1 MNKQL
6 KDYTAQ
12 PDPEVWNRIENTLHR
27 RALLRRWTRI
37 GAGTAAA
44 AIVAAIV
51 LIPAGK
57 PASSPATPVI
67 VTPGTTQ
74 IAQANIETAA
84 DQSNTL
90 EPSNL
95 QTLKPSSNQAIKQ
108 SSNQAIP
115 TSDITIENGELRME
129 NYQSAAAN
137 SQLSSNQAIKQ
148 SSNPNS
154 QTLEPSNLQTLKP
167 SNLQESRM
175 ENYQSAAANSQL
187 STFNSQLS
195 SNPVAQDLTDVAT
208 EPQQPV
214 QKAATSGQDDTI
226 LWIPNAFAPAS
237 DDASITIFRPRL
249 SRPGETLTDYR
260 LAIFNR
266 RGMQV
271 FHTNSLDQGWNGT
284 YNGRPL
290 PQGAYV
296 YVIYYTDKDH
306 IRHQRKG
313 TVTLIR

>member
-1 MNKQL
+1 
-6 KDYTAQ
+6 
-12 PDPEVWNRIENTLHR
+12 
-27 RALLRRWTRI
+27 
-37 GAGTAAA
+37 
-44 AIVAAIV
+44 
-51 LIPAGK
+51 
-57 PASSPATPVI
+57 
-67 VTPGTTQ
+67 
-74 IAQANIETAA
+74 
-84 DQSNTL
+84 
-90 EPSNL
+90 
-95 QTLKPSSNQAIKQ
+95 
-108 SSNQAIP
+108 
-115 TSDITIENGELRME
+115 ME
-129 NYQSAAAN
+129 NYQS
-137 SQLSSNQAIKQ
+137 
-148 SSNPNS
+148 
-154 QTLEPSNLQTLKP
+154 T
-167 SNLQESRM
+167 
-175 ENYQSAAANSQL
+175 AANSQL

>member
-37 GAGTAAA
+37 GAGAAAA

-95 QTLKPSSNQAIKQ
+95 QTHKPSNNQAIKQ

-214 QKAATSGQDDTI
+214 QKATTSGQDDTI

>member
-27 RALLRRWTRI
+27 RALLRRWTHI
-37 GAGTAAA
+37 GAGAAAA

-57 PASSPATPVI
+57 PASSPATPI
-67 VTPGTTQ
+67 IATPGTTQ
-74 IAQANIETAA
+74 IAQANIETAV

-90 EPSNL
+90 EPSNP
-95 QTLKPSSNQAIKQ
+95 QTLETSKPQTFKPSS
-108 SSNQAIP
+108 P
-115 TSDITIENGELRME
+115 
-129 NYQSAAAN
+129 
-137 SQLSSNQAIKQ
+137 
-148 SSNPNS
+148 
-154 QTLEPSNLQTLKP
+154 QTLEPSNP
-167 SNLQESRM
+167 QESRM

>member
-37 GAGTAAA
+37 GAGAAAA

-51 LIPAGK
+51 PIPAGK

-74 IAQANIETAA
+74 IAQANIETAV

-90 EPSNL
+90 EPSN
-95 QTLKPSSNQAIKQ
+95 P
-108 SSNQAIP
+108 
-115 TSDITIENGELRME
+115 
-129 NYQSAAAN
+129 
-137 SQLSSNQAIKQ
+137 
-148 SSNPNS
+148 
-154 QTLEPSNLQTLKP
+154 QTLETSKPQTFKPSNPQTLEP

-226 LWIPNAFAPAS
+226 LWIPNAFAPSS

>member
-37 GAGTAAA
+37 GAGAAAA

-57 PASSPATPVI
+57 PASSPAMPVI

-74 IAQANIETAA
+74 IAQANIETAV

-108 SSNQAIP
+108 SSNRAIP

-175 ENYQSAAANSQL
+175 ENYQSAAANPQL

>member
-37 GAGTAAA
+37 GAGAAAA

-74 IAQANIETAA
+74 IAQANIETAV
-84 DQSNTL
+84 DQSN
-90 EPSNL
+90 
-95 QTLKPSSNQAIKQ
+95 
-108 SSNQAIP
+108 
-115 TSDITIENGELRME
+115 
-129 NYQSAAAN
+129 
-137 SQLSSNQAIKQ
+137 
-148 SSNPNS
+148 
-154 QTLEPSNLQTLKP
+154 TLEPSNLQTLKP

>member
-37 GAGTAAA
+37 GAGAAAA

-51 LIPAGK
+51 LIPVGK
-57 PASSPATPVI
+57 PASSPATPGI

-74 IAQANIETAA
+74 IAQANIETAV

-90 EPSNL
+90 EPSNP
-95 QTLKPSSNQAIKQ
+95 QTLETSKPQTFKPSNPQTLEPSNLQ
-108 SSNQAIP
+108 
-115 TSDITIENGELRME
+115 ELRME

-137 SQLSSNQAIKQ
+137 SQLSSNQVIKQ

-195 SNPVAQDLTDVAT
+195 SNPVGQDLTDVAT

-214 QKAATSGQDDTI
+214 QKATTSGQDDTI

>member
-37 GAGTAAA
+37 GAGAAAA

-67 VTPGTTQ
+67 TTPGTTQ
-74 IAQANIETAA
+74 LAQVNTEATTVQSSAPVVAEAHSAAPAAATPSAPQRKETVAENKVVPTTTPKVQTIAPANTETPVAVIPMPAETKPAIVSEQKAEPVASMTEQPDVPVTQDQTAA
-84 DQSNTL
+84 LT
-90 EPSNL
+90 EPL
-95 QTLKPSSNQAIKQ
+95 P
-108 SSNQAIP
+108 P
-115 TSDITIENGELRME
+115 TPK
-129 NYQSAAAN
+129 AAA
-137 SQLSSNQAIKQ
+137 
-148 SSNPNS
+148 
-154 QTLEPSNLQTLKP
+154 
-167 SNLQESRM
+167 
-175 ENYQSAAANSQL
+175 
-187 STFNSQLS
+187 
-195 SNPVAQDLTDVAT
+195 
-208 EPQQPV
+208 
-214 QKAATSGQDDTI
+214 SGNDDTI

>member
-37 GAGTAAA
+37 GAGAAAA

-57 PASSPATPVI
+57 PASSPATPGI

-74 IAQANIETAA
+74 IAQANIETSV

-95 QTLKPSSNQAIKQ
+95 QTLETSKPQTFKPS
-108 SSNQAIP
+108 
-115 TSDITIENGELRME
+115 
-129 NYQSAAAN
+129 
-137 SQLSSNQAIKQ
+137 
-148 SSNPNS
+148 NP
-154 QTLEPSNLQTLKP
+154 QTLEPSNLQAFKPSNPQTLEP

-195 SNPVAQDLTDVAT
+195 SNPVAQDLTDVAS

>member
-37 GAGTAAA
+37 GAGAAAA

-57 PASSPATPVI
+57 PASSPAMPVI
-67 VTPGTTQ
+67 TTPGTTQ
-74 IAQANIETAA
+74 LAQVNTEATTVQSSAPVVAEAHSAAPAAATPSAPQRKETVAENKVVPTTTPKVQTIAPANTETPVAVIPMPAETKPAIVSEQKAEPVASMTEQPDVPVTQDQTAA
-84 DQSNTL
+84 L
-90 EPSNL
+90 
-95 QTLKPSSNQAIKQ
+95 
-108 SSNQAIP
+108 
-115 TSDITIENGELRME
+115 
-129 NYQSAAAN
+129 
-137 SQLSSNQAIKQ
+137 
-148 SSNPNS
+148 
-154 QTLEPSNLQTLKP
+154 
-167 SNLQESRM
+167 
-175 ENYQSAAANSQL
+175 
-187 STFNSQLS
+187 
-195 SNPVAQDLTDVAT
+195 T
-208 EPQQPV
+208 EPQHPA
-214 QKAATSGQDDTI
+214 QKATTSGQDDTI

>member
-37 GAGTAAA
+37 GAGAAAA

-57 PASSPATPVI
+57 PASSPAMPVI
-67 VTPGTTQ
+67 TTPGTTQ
-74 IAQANIETAA
+74 LAQVNTEATTVQSSAPVVAEAHSAAPAAATPSAPQRKETVAENKVVPTTTPKVQTIAPANTETPVAVIPMPAETKTAIVSEQNAEPVASMTEQPDVPVTQDQTAA
-84 DQSNTL
+84 L
-90 EPSNL
+90 
-95 QTLKPSSNQAIKQ
+95 
-108 SSNQAIP
+108 
-115 TSDITIENGELRME
+115 
-129 NYQSAAAN
+129 
-137 SQLSSNQAIKQ
+137 
-148 SSNPNS
+148 
-154 QTLEPSNLQTLKP
+154 
-167 SNLQESRM
+167 
-175 ENYQSAAANSQL
+175 
-187 STFNSQLS
+187 
-195 SNPVAQDLTDVAT
+195 T
-208 EPQQPV
+208 EPQHPA
-214 QKAATSGQDDTI
+214 QKATTSGQDDTI

>member
-37 GAGTAAA
+37 GAGAAAA

-57 PASSPATPVI
+57 PTSSPAMPVI
-67 VTPGTTQ
+67 TTPGTTQ
-74 IAQANIETAA
+74 LAQVNTEATTVQSSAPVVAEAHSAAPAAATPSAPQRKETVAENKVVPTTTPKVQTIAPANTETPVAVIPMPAETKPAIVSEQKAEPVASMTEQPDVPVTQDQTAA
-84 DQSNTL
+84 L
-90 EPSNL
+90 
-95 QTLKPSSNQAIKQ
+95 
-108 SSNQAIP
+108 
-115 TSDITIENGELRME
+115 
-129 NYQSAAAN
+129 
-137 SQLSSNQAIKQ
+137 
-148 SSNPNS
+148 
-154 QTLEPSNLQTLKP
+154 
-167 SNLQESRM
+167 
-175 ENYQSAAANSQL
+175 
-187 STFNSQLS
+187 
-195 SNPVAQDLTDVAT
+195 T
-208 EPQQPV
+208 EPLPPTP
-214 QKAATSGQDDTI
+214 KATASGNDDTI

>member
-37 GAGTAAA
+37 GAGAAAA

-74 IAQANIETAA
+74 IAQANIETAV

>member
-1 MNKQL
+1 
-6 KDYTAQ
+6 
-12 PDPEVWNRIENTLHR
+12 
-27 RALLRRWTRI
+27 
-37 GAGTAAA
+37 
-44 AIVAAIV
+44 
-51 LIPAGK
+51 
-57 PASSPATPVI
+57 
-67 VTPGTTQ
+67 
-74 IAQANIETAA
+74 
-84 DQSNTL
+84 
-90 EPSNL
+90 
-95 QTLKPSSNQAIKQ
+95 
-108 SSNQAIP
+108 
-115 TSDITIENGELRME
+115 
-129 NYQSAAAN
+129 
-137 SQLSSNQAIKQ
+137 
-148 SSNPNS
+148 
-154 QTLEPSNLQTLKP
+154 
-167 SNLQESRM
+167 M

-214 QKAATSGQDDTI
+214 QKATTSGQDDTI

>member
-37 GAGTAAA
+37 GAGAAAA

-95 QTLKPSSNQAIKQ
+95 QTHKPSNNQAIKQ